1 MSRLIREH
9 IEVDAVILN
18 LLEHKCTVFDGTLRR
33 IMYWWPFRN
42 GCVFYNG
49 RDYDILSSNSYSD
62 GNDITI
68 RNIMTTYEFGGE
80 SNSLFVLES
89 GTGLIHNILDT
100 PIRELREDTVVRVH
114 DNASDV
120 SSNHNNNDD
129 NDDDNNDDNND
140 DNDLVSRILRDMEL
154 QETGGARVGSE
165 EFHPSDSQI
174 AAEMF
179 SQE

>member
-9 IEVDAVILN
+9 VDVDAAILN

-42 GCVFYNG
+42 GCVVYNG
-49 RDYDILSSNSYSD
+49 RDYDILSSSSD

-68 RNIMTTYEFGGE
+68 RNIMAAYEFGGE

-89 GTGLIHNILDT
+89 GIGLIHNILDT
-100 PIRELREDTVVRVH
+100 PISELWEGTVVRVH

-120 SSNHNNNDD
+120 SSNNND
-129 NDDDNNDDNND
+129 N
-140 DNDLVSRILRDMEL
+140 NDLVSRILRDIEL
-154 QETGGARVGSE
+154 QEMGGERVGSE
-165 EFHPSDSQI
+165 EFHPSDAQI

-179 SQE
+179 AQE